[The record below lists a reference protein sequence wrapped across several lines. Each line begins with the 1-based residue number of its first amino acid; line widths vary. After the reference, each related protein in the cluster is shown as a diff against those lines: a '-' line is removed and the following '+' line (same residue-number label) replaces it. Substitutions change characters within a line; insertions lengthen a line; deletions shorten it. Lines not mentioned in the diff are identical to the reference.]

1 MTNRY
6 LTEQDKKEICSWKY
20 ENEYSIYTLPSYE
33 EIKKLQTGFMN
44 LEKGNNYR
52 AFLTDDQIVGYIN
65 LMEKETEVFIGIGVH
80 PDCCGQGYG
89 KKILDESIIISK
101 ELYPD
106 KPLYLEV
113 RTWNKRAI
121 KCYQSAGFIIDG
133 NAFERTTEIGK
144 GIFFRMI
151 KI

>member
-20 ENEYSIYTLPSYE
+20 ENEYSIYALPSYE
-33 EIKKLQTGFMN
+33 EMKKLQTGFMN
-44 LEKGNNYR
+44 PEKENNYR

-65 LMEKETEVFIGIGVH
+65 LTEKETEVFIGIGVH